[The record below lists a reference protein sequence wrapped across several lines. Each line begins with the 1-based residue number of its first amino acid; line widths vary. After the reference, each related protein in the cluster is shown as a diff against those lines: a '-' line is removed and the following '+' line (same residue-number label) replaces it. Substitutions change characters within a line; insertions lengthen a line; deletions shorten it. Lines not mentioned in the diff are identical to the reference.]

1 MGNYE
6 ELKQAVS
13 NVIKTNGNQE
23 ITGAI
28 MQNTLL
34 TIISTVGDN
43 ATFAG
48 IATPETNPGTPDQ
61 NVFWLASCNG
71 VYSNFDGIVISNEVA
86 ILVNKTNTWK
96 KQNTGILSEM
106 FIGYIRGYYV
116 SRDGGKITSYPTLCY
131 SEIQYSLGDEIIAD
145 GALSGQNYDKYNF
158 FEDETFISSSNEL
171 SSIPGNCNKIKINGD
186 VSVGITVTINGKG
199 ANLISQVEENKQG
212 IEENKQGIE
221 ENKQGIDSLN
231 LNIDGVI
238 FGSYINRSGIKTSF
252 PTLCY
257 TEITYIDGDEII
269 ADGAL
274 SGQSYDKYNFFEDET
289 FISSSN
295 ELSSIPGNCNKI
307 KINGDVSVGIT
318 VTINGKGANTY
329 SKIKKLE
336 TEVEEL
342 GNEVESINSNIT
354 VLADTVSE
362 TANNVDNIISD
373 ESVKK
378 QYVNL
383 QDNVNVLSNIFNDSP
398 NINYIPG
405 VGYNM
410 KATSV
415 FGAKTKLPFNYTSG
429 KRVALCATIFFN
441 NVTDDFLFQFG
452 FNSSGWDKSTRD
464 IKASDYGL
472 SNFTGT
478 TQTFALIWDAT
489 KASNP
494 YFFVY
499 KSEVAPGQTEEYTI
513 KNFAVVDMGSN
524 AEENELYNLTA
535 EQLVEIFKYSQV
547 KGNDIQYKNLIVRIA
562 EEAKNISLDAFLQK
576 EKFYNKKLI
585 TIGDSLTANCIW
597 QPRLCNLTGLLW
609 SEDETKNGV
618 GYVNKNTGEYTTE
631 DKSSDPNYRK
641 AYKMAIGG
649 TGTRPTSVDSIYM
662 RSFDAK
668 FYNPEIILIYT
679 GQNDPIST
687 WKTSTNPGTT
697 PYEIVE
703 NEVPYKDN
711 EISSDVSVI
720 SAYRGMVENLMKDI
734 PNAIIYLV
742 TQMRVLGVV
751 GMEQAG
757 GGIRFNTQQDVV
769 DWEFSDR
776 YPKVEYI
783 RAIGKLYGLPVID
796 LWDKS
801 GITDYNSEYWYGEPA
816 SDCTQVHPEAIGY
829 YRMADVMKQTM

>member
-6 ELKQAVS
+6 QLKQAVS
-13 NVIKTNGNQE
+13 DVIKTNGNQE

-34 TIISTVGDN
+34 SIISTVGSN
-43 ATFAG
+43 AKFAG

-71 VYSNFDGIVISNEVA
+71 VYSNFGGIVISNEVA
-86 ILVNKTNTWK
+86 ILVNKTNLWE

-106 FIGYIRGYYV
+106 FIGYIKGYYV
-116 SRDGGKITSYPTLCY
+116 SRNGGKITSYPTLCY
-131 SEIQYSLGDEIIAD
+131 SEIQYSLGDEISVK
-145 GALSGQNYDKYNF
+145 GALNGALYDKYNF
-158 FEDETFISSSNEL
+158 FEDETFISSSDDL

-199 ANLISQVEENKQG
+199 V
-212 IEENKQGIE
+212 
-221 ENKQGIDSLN
+221 
-231 LNIDGVI
+231 
-238 FGSYINRSGIKTSF
+238 
-252 PTLCY
+252 
-257 TEITYIDGDEII
+257 
-269 ADGAL
+269 
-274 SGQSYDKYNFFEDET
+274 
-289 FISSSN
+289 
-295 ELSSIPGNCNKI
+295 
-307 KINGDVSVGIT
+307 
-318 VTINGKGANTY
+318 NTY

-336 TEVEEL
+336 TEVE
-342 GNEVESINSNIT
+342 STNSNIT
-354 VLADTVSE
+354 LLADTVSE
-362 TANNVDNIISD
+362 TADDVDNMISD
-373 ESVKK
+373 ERVKK

-410 KATSV
+410 KATSI
-415 FGAKTKLPFNYTSG
+415 FGEKTKLPFNYTSG
-429 KRVALCATIFFN
+429 KRVALCATIYFD

-452 FNSSGWDKSTRD
+452 FNTSGWDK
-464 IKASDYGL
+464 ASGDKRASYYGL

-524 AEENELYNLTA
+524 AEENELYNLTE
-535 EQLVEIFKYSQV
+535 EQLVEIFKYSRV
-547 KGNDIQYKNLIVRIA
+547 KGNDIQYKKLIVRIA
-562 EEAKNISLDAFLQK
+562 EEAKKISLDTFLQK

-585 TIGDSLTANCIW
+585 TIGDSLTVNCIW

-618 GYVNKNTGEYTTE
+618 GYANKNTGEYTTE

-649 TGTRPTSVDSIYM
+649 TGTRPASVDSIYM

-668 FYNPEIILIYT
+668 FYDPEIILIYT

>member
-1 MGNYE
+1 MSDTLKYLNEFQLQSGSMGLDKIYTSISAMNSDNAPVSDLTGKPLKGGQLAVIVAGSASEDNGKVYRFDNPGWTYVSTIGNLNIVQETGDSETAVMSQKAVTNLIE
-6 ELKQAVS
+6 ELK
-13 NVIKTNGNQE
+13 
-23 ITGAI
+23 
-28 MQNTLL
+28 
-34 TIISTVGDN
+34 N
-43 ATFAG
+43 AGYVFAG

-86 ILVNKTNTWK
+86 ILVNKTNIWK

-106 FIGYIRGYYV
+106 FIGYIRGYFV
-116 SRDGGKITSYPTLCY
+116 SRNGGRILPYPTLCY
-131 SEIQYSLGDEIIAD
+131 SEIQYSLGDEISVN
-145 GALSGQNYDKYNF
+145 GALSG
-158 FEDETFISSSNEL
+158 
-171 SSIPGNCNKIKINGD
+171 
-186 VSVGITVTINGKG
+186 
-199 ANLISQVEENKQG
+199 A
-212 IEENKQGIE
+212 
-221 ENKQGIDSLN
+221 
-231 LNIDGVI
+231 
-238 FGSYINRSGIKTSF
+238 
-252 PTLCY
+252 
-257 TEITYIDGDEII
+257 
-269 ADGAL
+269 A
-274 SGQSYDKYNFFEDET
+274 YDKYNFFEDET

-329 SKIKKLE
+329 SKIKTLE

-342 GNEVESINSNIT
+342 GNEDERINSNFT

-378 QYVNL
+378 QYINL
-383 QDNVNVLSNIFNDSP
+383 QDNVNVLPDIFDGLP
-398 NINYIPG
+398 DINYIPG

-415 FGAKTKLPFNYTSG
+415 AGSKTKLPFNYTSG
-429 KRVALCATIFFN
+429 KRVALCATIYFD

-452 FNSSGWDKSTRD
+452 FNGTTGWDRPSGN

-494 YFFVY
+494 FFFVY

-524 AEENELYNLTA
+524 AEENELYNLTE

-547 KGNDIQYKNLIVRIA
+547 KGNDIQYKDLIVRIA
-562 EEAKNISLDAFLQK
+562 EEAKKISLDAFLQK

-597 QPRLCNLTGLLW
+597 QPRLCNFTGLLW

-618 GYVNKNTGEYTTE
+618 GYVNRNTGEYTTE
-631 DKSSDPNYRK
+631 DKSSDPNYRR

-679 GQNDPIST
+679 GQNDHIST

-734 PNAIIYLV
+734 PSAIIYLV

-801 GITDYNSEYWYGEPA
+801 GITDYNSGYWYGEPA

>member
-34 TIISTVGDN
+34 TIISTVGNN

-71 VYSNFDGIVISNEVA
+71 VYSNFGGIVISNEVA
-86 ILVNKTNTWK
+86 ILVNKTNTWE

-116 SRDGGKITSYPTLCY
+116 SRDGGKITPYH
-131 SEIQYSLGDEIIAD
+131 
-145 GALSGQNYDKYNF
+145 
-158 FEDETFISSSNEL
+158 
-171 SSIPGNCNKIKINGD
+171 
-186 VSVGITVTINGKG
+186 
-199 ANLISQVEENKQG
+199 
-212 IEENKQGIE
+212 
-221 ENKQGIDSLN
+221 
-231 LNIDGVI
+231 
-238 FGSYINRSGIKTSF
+238 
-252 PTLCY
+252 TLCY
-257 TEITYIDGDEII
+257 TEIPYISGDEISVKSAI
-269 ADGAL
+269 SGAL
-274 SGQSYDKYNFFEDET
+274 YDKYNFFEDET

-336 TEVEEL
+336 S
-342 GNEVESINSNIT
+342 EVESINSNIT

-362 TANNVDNIISD
+362 MANNVDNIISD

-378 QYVNL
+378 QYINL

-410 KATSV
+410 KATSL

-429 KRVALCATIFFN
+429 KRVALCVTIYFN

-452 FNSSGWDKSTRD
+452 FNTSGWDKVSGD

-494 YFFVY
+494 YFYVY

-562 EEAKNISLDAFLQK
+562 EEAKNISLNAFLQR
-576 EKFYNKKLI
+576 EKFYNKKLV
-585 TIGDSLTANCIW
+585 TIGDSLTVNCIW

-679 GQNDPIST
+679 GQNDPISS
-687 WKTSTNPGTT
+687 WKTSTNSETT

-703 NEVPYKDN
+703 KEVPYKDN

-720 SAYRGMVENLMKDI
+720 SAYRGMVENLMKEI